1 MNSRIAAL
9 ILAAVSGVF
18 PFVSEAAPVLTD
30 LELWLRADA
39 GVTTV
44 GSAVSVWADQSG
56 NGRDFSDGAV
66 AARRPTLTTD
76 PGFDGLPVVAF
87 DGIDDVLRNT
97 ALIVGGNAFT
107 LFTVARISPL
117 SSPYPYVFGETIG
130 GRIGYEGPPFTP
142 LGNNGFDVFHDNGN
156 DARAT
161 LAGLSDGNPKI
172 VTISGNG
179 TMSSIQVWGDG
190 TAATMSLTSGN
201 PTISFTLGNTL
212 GFAASCGVPP
222 CFGDPDFAE
231 ILLYDR
237 ALTTTERQ
245 ENESYLRARYFGPT
259 QTPVPE
265 PTVFL
270 LLGLGSV
277 AILKFARRNRSQS

>member
-9 ILAAVSGVF
+9 VLAAVSGVF
-18 PFVSEAAPVLTD
+18 PFVSEAAPVLSD

-44 GSAVSVWADQSG
+44 GSGVSSWADQSG
-56 NGRDFSDGAV
+56 NAHTFSDGGMASQ
-66 AARRPTLTTD
+66 RPTLTTD
-76 PGFDGLPVVAF
+76 PGFNGLPVVAF
-87 DGIDDVLRNT
+87 DGIDDRLLN
-97 ALIVGGNAFT
+97 ADLIVGGSAFT

-117 SSPYPYVFGETIG
+117 TSPYPYVFGTTIG
-130 GRIGYEGPPFTP
+130 ARIGYEGPPFTP
-142 LGNNGFDVFHDNGN
+142 LGNNGFDVFHDFGN

-161 LAGLSDGNPKI
+161 LAGLTDGNPKI
-172 VTISGNG
+172 VSISGNG

-190 TAATMSLTSGN
+190 VAASMSLTGADT
-201 PTISFTLGNTL
+201 TISFSLGNTL
-212 GFAASCGVPP
+212 GFAASCGSD
-222 CFGDPDFAE
+222 CFGDPVFAE

-237 ALTTTERQ
+237 ALTTAERQ
-245 ENESYLRARYFGPT
+245 ENESYLRVKYFEPA

-277 AILKFARRNRSQS
+277 AILRFARRDRSQS